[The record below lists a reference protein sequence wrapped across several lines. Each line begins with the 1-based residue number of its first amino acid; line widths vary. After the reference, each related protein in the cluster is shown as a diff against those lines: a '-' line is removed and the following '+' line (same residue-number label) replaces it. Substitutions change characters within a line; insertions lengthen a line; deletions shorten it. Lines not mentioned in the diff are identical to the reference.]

1 MGHTGRIAEN
11 GFFALTGYR
20 ECPPDNTSTT
30 TTHYTS
36 TMSTSHIPVYYEN
49 QLCGSITLAEF
60 MSQPRYDGLSA
71 MNLMCLTKK
80 ELIAIY
86 LLVSPDPFGV
96 SAMTKPYLLY
106 RILGAYW
113 RLQGAV
119 AWERAA
125 ISEIHDVYL
134 FKK

>member
-1 MGHTGRIAEN
+1 
-11 GFFALTGYR
+11 
-20 ECPPDNTSTT
+20 
-30 TTHYTS
+30 
-36 TMSTSHIPVYYEN
+36 MSTSHIPVYYEN
-49 QLCGSITLAEF
+49 QLCGSLTLAEF
-60 MSQPRYDGLSA
+60 MSQPRYDGLSV
-71 MNLMCLTKK
+71 MNLMSLTKK
-80 ELIAIY
+80 ELTAIY

-96 SAMTKPYLLY
+96 AAATKPYLLY

-134 FKK
+134 FKQK